1 MIVGLVPHF
10 KGYKLK
16 HINRYFK
23 NDCKFEFRKI
33 QDNNFTDV
41 NFLLQNGMKSIKLS
55 EERRSSFDKI
65 ENSNLPI
72 LIREE
77 PVLRMLP
84 NKTHWH
90 RLSLNSFFM
99 DEGLH
104 PYDKTQ
110 NRWGKISKSYNI
122 SLENYKRRGDYILI
136 NLQQKKDAALN
147 KLNFG
152 GGGYHA
158 YIENLINDILKTTDR
173 KILLRPHPI
182 DLGTKKHLYKLYGNN
197 KQILFSENKSLYDDL
212 DLSWCMITYNSTS
225 CVESIIYGTHTIC
238 LDSSAVGYE
247 VSGKSINDI
256 ENSLECNRTTWLNKI
271 SYMQFHMEEFN
282 NDQYIWNLLKD
293 CNPDLN

>member
-16 HINRYFK
+16 YIKRYFK
-23 NDCKFEFRKI
+23 NHCKFEFQKI

-90 RLSLNSFFM
+90 RLSWNSFFM

-122 SLENYKRRGDYILI
+122 SLENYKRRGDHILI

-152 GGGYHA
+152 GIGYHA

-182 DLGTKKHLYKLYGNN
+182 DLGTKKHLYKLYENN

-293 CNPDLN
+293 CNLDLN